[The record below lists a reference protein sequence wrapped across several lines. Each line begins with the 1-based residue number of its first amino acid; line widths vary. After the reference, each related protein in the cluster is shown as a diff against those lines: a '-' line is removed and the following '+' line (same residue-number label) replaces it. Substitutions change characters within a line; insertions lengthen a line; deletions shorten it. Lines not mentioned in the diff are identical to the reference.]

1 MGEAR
6 HREEGRPQVAYT
18 MVHEVEP
25 RYSYTFY
32 LGGTMVVPW
41 INRSW
46 ECEWFLGALGQ
57 VLYYAKDFLR
67 LTNE

>member
-1 MGEAR
+1 
-6 HREEGRPQVAYT
+6 

-46 ECEWFLGALGQ
+46 ECEWFLGALVQ